1 MSLTMEPQIPPTPPG
16 RGRRTA
22 GAILPPLVAFV
33 VLFGGWELYVRAADV
48 SALVLPAPSAI
59 LREIWEAPGFWWH
72 QARITG
78 WEALLGLGLATV
90 VAAVLATL
98 MAEFRTMDRALSP
111 VVTMVQVTPV
121 IALATPL
128 VIWLGFG
135 LAPKV
140 VMAALIT
147 FVPMVVNLATG
158 LRSVESASEEVLRS
172 VGASRRDVFVVL
184 RIPHALPYLFSALRV
199 CVGLALIGAL
209 VAEWFGSTAGL
220 GRTMTQARNALAI
233 TELWAAVVVLM
244 LMGVVGTAVVRLV
257 ERIALRWYTEAGS
270 V

>member
-1 MSLTMEPQIPPTPPG
+1 MEPEIPPTPPG
-16 RGRRTA
+16 RGRRAA
-22 GAILPPLVAFV
+22 GAVLPALIAFA
-33 VLFGGWELYVRAADV
+33 VLFGGWELYVQVADV
-48 SALVLPAPSAI
+48 SPLVLPAPSAI
-59 LREIWEAPGFWWH
+59 LREIWDAPAFWLD
-72 QARITG
+72 QARVTG
-78 WEALLGLGLATV
+78 WEAILGLGLATV

-111 VVTMVQVTPV
+111 VVTMIQVTPV

-158 LRSVESASEEVLRS
+158 LRAVDPASEEVLRS
-172 VGASRRDVFVVL
+172 VGASRRDVYVVL
-184 RIPHALPYLFSALRV
+184 RVPHALPYLFSALRV

-244 LMGVVGTAVVRLV
+244 LMGVVGTAIVRLV
-257 ERIALRWYTEAGS
+257 ERVSLRWYTDAAS
-270 V
+270 I